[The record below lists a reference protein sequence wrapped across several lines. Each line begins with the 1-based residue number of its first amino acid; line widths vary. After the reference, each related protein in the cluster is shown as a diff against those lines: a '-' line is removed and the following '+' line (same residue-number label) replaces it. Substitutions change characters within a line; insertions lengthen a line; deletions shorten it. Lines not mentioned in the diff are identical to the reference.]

1 MSNLEKELAANFQ
14 GFRADWTA
22 QANAN
27 WKALEPLDF
36 YEKSYRRIAC
46 LHALKNE
53 IVLPNFSEGSAA
65 FFLEAHNDALV
76 SHVNASFGAWRS
88 SLQALRSCIENS
100 LNAIY
105 YRDHPIELE
114 LWGRGTFRMGFS
126 DLLSYVKNHPKLSS
140 FDNTKT
146 GVQFLHDEYATLS
159 LAVHASAVDFRM
171 TDSAAAVLVWNTDK
185 ARAGKWSSREAKVIE
200 GICLVFAF
208 IFSEKLT
215 GTQLSNLRSML
226 AFTVSDSK
234 RTVLKKDLKITIPN

>member
-1 MSNLEKELAANFQ
+1 MSTLEHELAANFLE
-14 GFRADWTA
+14 FRTDWTA
-22 QANAN
+22 QASAN
-27 WKALEPLDF
+27 WKALELLDV
-36 YEKSYRRIAC
+36 YEKSYRKIAC

-53 IVLPNFSEGSAA
+53 IVVSNFNGGSAA

-105 YRDHPIELE
+105 YKDHPVELE
-114 LWGRGTFRMGFS
+114 LWSKGTFRIGFT
-126 DLLSYVKNHPKLSS
+126 DLVGYMQRHPKFSP

-146 GVQFLHDEYATLS
+146 GLQFLQDEYATLS
-159 LAVHASAVDFRM
+159 RAVHASATDFRM
-171 TDSAAAVLVWNTDK
+171 TQSASAILLWDVDK
-185 ARAGKWSSREAKVIE
+185 ARAGMWAAREAKVIE

-208 IFSEKLT
+208 LFSEKMM

-226 AFTVSDSK
+226 SFAVSDSK
-234 RTVLKKDLKITIPN
+234 RAILKKELKIII

>member
-14 GFRADWTA
+14 GFRADWTV
-22 QANAN
+22 QASAN
-27 WKALEPLDF
+27 WKALEPLDV

-88 SLQALRSCIENS
+88 ALQALRSCIENS

-105 YRDHPIELE
+105 YRDHPVELE
-114 LWGRGTFRMGFS
+114 LWGQGNFRMGFS
-126 DLLSYVKNHPKLSS
+126 ELLSYVERHPKLSA
-140 FDNTKT
+140 FHNTKT

-159 LAVHASAVDFRM
+159 RAVHASAVDFRM
-171 TDSAAAVLVWNTDK
+171 TESAAAVLLWNTDK
-185 ARAGKWSSREAKVIE
+185 ARAGKWSSRETKVIE

-226 AFTVSDSK
+226 NFAVSASK
-234 RTVLKKDLKITIPN
+234 KTILKKDLKITIPS